1 MNIGTD
7 ADMAPGV
14 REALAALAWQ
24 VFTDWPRN
32 GRGRHRKD

>member
-1 MNIGTD
+1 MGRVPEWIVAGC
-7 ADMAPGV
+7 
-14 REALAALAWQ
+14 ALAALAWQ